1 VTKPPTNQQHGELQS
16 ALPAGLPAAR
26 MLPVEENGEQS
37 STILPIEKPPVEAP
51 PKPVLPVGSVP
62 STATLANQLSTLEL
76 SESTEKAAWRNYL
89 NVPNLVSM
97 ILHAWVLLALALW
110 AVAERP
116 LSLAPTL
123 SPSLESEIGEPAME
137 ILETKPLPIEQL
149 ETPLE
154 VQGAP
159 PVVEESLEV
168 SLTTGAQQLSDP
180 GPAVQRPLTAAT
192 LLMPLGESGGGLEG
206 RSEQARGRL
215 VQSRG
220 GSPASEQAVSRGLRW
235 LMAHQLNDG
244 SWRLNLEFSPQCKG
258 ACTHSGNVG
267 STTAATAL
275 ALLPFLGAGSTHE
288 QGEYNEVVSR
298 GLYYLTSRMHL
309 DRRGGDLQE
318 GTMYAQGLSTLVL
331 CEAYALSHD
340 ENLKDYAQEAVK
352 FIENAQHKEG
362 GWRYLPGQPGDTTS
376 LGWQLMALK
385 SARRAGLKVSPAAFY
400 GAAHF
405 LDTVATDGGSG
416 YGYQSPERT
425 DTMSAIGLLSR
436 MYLGWPRDHVALQRG
451 VAQLADQGPSAES
464 MYFNYYATQVMF
476 HNEGPE
482 WEQWNNSL
490 RDYLIKE
497 QATEGHESGSWYF
510 EDSHTES
517 AGRLYHTAMAIMI
530 LEVYYRYLPLYS
542 TEMVAGEGIV
552 FPVD

>member
-1 VTKPPTNQQHGELQS
+1 VTNPPTNPQHGELQS
-16 ALPAGLPAAR
+16 ALPAALPAAR
-26 MLPVEENGEQS
+26 MLPVEENGENS
-37 STILPIEKPPVEAP
+37 STVLPLEKPPIEAP

-62 STATLANQLSTLEL
+62 RAATLASQLSTIEPF
-76 SESTEKAAWRNYL
+76 EPAEKALWRYYF

-97 ILHAWVLLALALW
+97 VLHAWVLLALALW
-110 AVAERP
+110 AIAERP

-123 SPSLESEIGEPAME
+123 TVSLESETGEPEVE
-137 ILETKPLPIEQL
+137 ILETKPLPIKQL
-149 ETPLE
+149 ETSFEAEGSPL
-154 VQGAP
+154 
-159 PVVEESLEV
+159 VVEESLEV
-168 SLTTGAQQLSDP
+168 SLATGAQQLSDP
-180 GPAVQRPLTAAT
+180 GPAVQRPLTAGT

-206 RSEQARGRL
+206 RSETARGRL
-215 VQSRG
+215 VNSRG
-220 GSPASEQAVSRGLRW
+220 GSAASEQAVSRGLRW

-244 SWRLNLEFSPQCKG
+244 SWRLNLELCPECKG
-258 ACTHSGNVG
+258 ACSHSGNVG

-275 ALLPFLGAGSTHE
+275 ALLPFLGVGSTHE

-298 GLYYLTSRMHL
+298 GLYYLTSRMQL

-352 FIENAQHKEG
+352 FIEQAQHKEG

-385 SARRAGLKVSPAAFY
+385 SARRAGLDVSPAAFY

-436 MYLGWPRDHVALQRG
+436 MYLGWPREHAALQRG
-451 VAQLADQGPSAES
+451 VAQLAEHGPSAES

-482 WEQWNNSL
+482 WETWNNSL
-490 RDYLIKE
+490 RDYLIE
-497 QATEGHESGSWYF
+497 QQATEGHESGSWYF
-510 EDSHTES
+510 EDSHTET

-530 LEVYYRYLPLYS
+530 LEVYYRYLPLYGI
-542 TEMVAGEGIV
+542 EMVEGEGIA
-552 FPVD
+552 FPVE